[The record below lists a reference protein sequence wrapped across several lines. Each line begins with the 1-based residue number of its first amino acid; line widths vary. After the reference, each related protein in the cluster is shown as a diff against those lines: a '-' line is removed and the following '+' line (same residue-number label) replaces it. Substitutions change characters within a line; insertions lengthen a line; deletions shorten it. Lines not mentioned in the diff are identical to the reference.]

1 MKAVYLL
8 NEKSYDLIYGK
19 EERERLASLLDFPFQ
34 VLDSEKLAKLE
45 QGVLADVEVVVSGW
59 GMPRLDS
66 ALLSHMPNLKLVLYG
81 AGSVRGFATPEMWER
96 GIRVVSA
103 WAANAVPV
111 SEFAL
116 AEILFSLK
124 HGWGRAAEYKS
135 KRGRMSPQAPPPGA
149 YKSTVGLISLG
160 MIGRMIVEHLKHFE
174 LRIIAFDPYVSKEN
188 AAAMGIELVGLQDI
202 FKESDVVSC
211 HTPWL
216 KETEKMLRQEHFE
229 SMKPGATFIN
239 TARGAVVDETG
250 MIEVLKKRPD
260 LYAVLDVTYP
270 EPPVSESPLYDLPN
284 VILTP
289 HIAGS
294 MGNEC
299 RRMGNL
305 VIEELQRYIA
315 GEKLRYEISQAMA
328 EKMA

>member
-1 MKAVYLL
+1 MC
-8 NEKSYDLIYGK
+8 SSDL
-19 EERERLASLLDFPFQ
+19 
-34 VLDSEKLAKLE
+34 
-45 QGVLADVEVVVSGW
+45 
-59 GMPRLDS
+59 
-66 ALLSHMPNLKLVLYG
+66 
-81 AGSVRGFATPEMWER
+81 PE
-96 GIRVVSA
+96 
-103 WAANAVPV
+103 
-111 SEFAL
+111 
-116 AEILFSLK
+116 
-124 HGWGRAAEYKS
+124 
-135 KRGRMSPQAPPPGA
+135 
-149 YKSTVGLISLG
+149 
-160 MIGRMIVEHLKHFE
+160 
-174 LRIIAFDPYVSKEN
+174 
-188 AAAMGIELVGLQDI
+188 I

-216 KETEKMLRQEHFE
+216 KETEKMLRREYFE

-239 TARGAVVDETG
+239 TARGAVVDEAG

-270 EPPVSESPLYDLPN
+270 EPPVPESPLYDLPN

-305 VIEELQRYIA
+305 VVDELQRYIA